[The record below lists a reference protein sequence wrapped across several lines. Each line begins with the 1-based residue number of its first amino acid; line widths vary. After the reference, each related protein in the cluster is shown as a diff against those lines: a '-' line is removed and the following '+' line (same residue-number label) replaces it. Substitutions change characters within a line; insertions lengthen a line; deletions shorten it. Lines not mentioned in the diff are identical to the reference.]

1 MVKSEALSRL
11 FTTNARFAF
20 PAVALIALVACLAPA
35 VDVYG
40 TTQDRTLYDQSS
52 IDSRINAEVDRI
64 QALYAAQGQ
73 AAFATITSAG
83 LADANTAILYVV
95 DADTLQ
101 IVAHA
106 SDPGQ
111 VGQVAQTLREA
122 DKSYSQIRADLAQND
137 RIWVTNIDTNPA
149 NLEFQTARTL
159 LHLHDG
165 YIFAAG
171 HLLPDTEI
179 QLFIEEKVK
188 MYDSYGDAEAFF
200 DSITPDNP
208 VLTDELYLFVIDYSA
223 WMRVADEVVPA
234 RVGQSE
240 TILDTSARS
249 VEDVL
254 ADLGENEGTWAEYTF
269 HPCKSV
275 ASV

>member
-1 MVKSEALSRL
+1 MA
-11 FTTNARFAF
+11 TTNARFAF

-35 VDVYG
+35 VDAYA

-95 DADTLQ
+95 NADTLQ

-111 VGQVAQTLREA
+111 VGQVAQTLRAA

-137 RIWVTNIDTNPA
+137 RIWITNIDTNPA
-149 NLEFQTARTL
+149 NLESQTARTL

-188 MYDSYGDAEAFF
+188 MYDSYGDAGAL
-200 DSITPDNP
+200 DSIRN
-208 VLTDELYLFVIDYSA
+208 
-223 WMRVADEVVPA
+223 
-234 RVGQSE
+234 
-240 TILDTSARS
+240 
-249 VEDVL
+249 
-254 ADLGENEGTWAEYTF
+254 
-269 HPCKSV
+269 
-275 ASV
+275 